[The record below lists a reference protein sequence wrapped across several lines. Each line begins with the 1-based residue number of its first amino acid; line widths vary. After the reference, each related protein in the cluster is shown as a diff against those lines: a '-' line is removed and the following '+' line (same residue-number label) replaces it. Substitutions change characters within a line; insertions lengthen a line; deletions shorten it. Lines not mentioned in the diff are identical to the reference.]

1 MVGLRD
7 VLWGTLE
14 AIAVI
19 GAGHLLAHGLG
30 AASSRVVGPVPLVVL
45 GAIHPHAALAAAREV
60 GLRGTRLL
68 VAKLSFNSLPYLASV
83 WCTSLAL
90 LGREVGVPYAVTL
103 TLVDATETLIGALAL
118 RGIRVEPPRHRS
130 WRVALRAAL
139 RSTARATA
147 FLVPGVVAGTLL
159 ARWASGWLAHG
170 TVLGAFLVNPVA
182 GCSVLSGLLSGG
194 GVSPAEAYRA
204 AVTGA
209 AVAYVGRFLRSCGPV
224 TVAVAGP
231 AEGAWLSAATMLAD
245 VTLVLA
251 YGALVGR
258 LAFG

>member
-1 MVGLRD
+1 MRD

-19 GAGHLLAHGLG
+19 GAGYLLTHGLG
-30 AASSRVVGPVPLVVL
+30 AASSRVVGPVPLVAL
-45 GAIHPHAALAAAREV
+45 GAIHPHVALAAAREA

-68 VAKLSFNSLPYLASV
+68 IAKLSFNSLPYLASV

-90 LGREVGVPYAVTL
+90 LGRKVGVPYAVTL

-118 RGIRVEPPRHRS
+118 RGVRVEPPRHRS
-130 WRVALRAAL
+130 WRAALRTAL

-147 FLVPGVVAGTLL
+147 FLVPGMMVGTLL
-159 ARWASGWLAHG
+159 ARWASGWLTRG

-182 GCSVLSGLLSGG
+182 GCSVLSGLLSVG

-204 AVTGA
+204 AVVGA
-209 AVAYVGRFLRSCGPV
+209 AVAYVGRLLRSCGPV
-224 TVAVAGP
+224 TVAVTGP
-231 AEGAWLSAATMLAD
+231 AEGVWLSAVTTLVD
-245 VTLVLA
+245 VTLALA